1 MTVDNETGALDLSH
15 AEYLLDPPD
24 TIWEGILS
32 MDHATWLEVKD
43 LEVIEQAEDRVR
55 QYSTDLTREAWLGLY
70 ASSNPLM
77 RTPPAGM
84 EIPHSI
90 FSRAASM
97 PEWGSLR
104 KSIVADEIA
113 AAFGAAHFSDE
124 LIHRLPPEVKE
135 TLAAAQAAQE
145 ALHEL
150 RARRQLQDMIMSPR
164 GGAAEAD
171 GDGGDQTPSTSPGTS
186 PSITSTSV
194 ESLVEQLLEAEAAA
208 SECAQDALRAID
220 KASARIDRAMA
231 ESASAAAT
239 SLSGLK
245 SAAQEFGF
253 GWSLGGNI
261 RPTWEQ
267 VEGLHELAD
276 YLKRSEHLKL
286 ILDALGWAKRMV
298 SAERR
303 KSRYG
308 RESFTHYQVQEL
320 DLESIAPEELVGWME
335 ADRDSPL
342 WLDFLRRALD
352 GELLHR
358 RYEGE
363 DEVGRGPFVMLID
376 KSGSMHGRP
385 NATACAVELALMKLA
400 LEQNRRFIS
409 IPFSDVGEFHV
420 FDPGPRPDPS
430 ELLRHLELFYGNG
443 TEPYGPLTK
452 AIELIRTDP
461 AFLEGDV
468 LIITDGAF
476 DDPDES
482 FLELL
487 AEAREEPGL
496 KVVAV
501 LVRGASG
508 QAVFADKVVPIH
520 DLVQERDRL
529 AEAVAPLL

>member
-1 MTVDNETGALDLSH
+1 M
-15 AEYLLDPPD
+15 
-24 TIWEGILS
+24 
-32 MDHATWLEVKD
+32 
-43 LEVIEQAEDRVR
+43 
-55 QYSTDLTREAWLGLY
+55 
-70 ASSNPLM
+70 
-77 RTPPAGM
+77 
-84 EIPHSI
+84 
-90 FSRAASM
+90 
-97 PEWGSLR
+97 
-104 KSIVADEIA
+104 
-113 AAFGAAHFSDE
+113 
-124 LIHRLPPEVKE
+124 
-135 TLAAAQAAQE
+135 
-145 ALHEL
+145 
-150 RARRQLQDMIMSPR
+150 
-164 GGAAEAD
+164 
-171 GDGGDQTPSTSPGTS
+171 
-186 PSITSTSV
+186 
-194 ESLVEQLLEAEAAA
+194 
-208 SECAQDALRAID
+208 
-220 KASARIDRAMA
+220 
-231 ESASAAAT
+231 
-239 SLSGLK
+239 
-245 SAAQEFGF
+245 
-253 GWSLGGNI
+253 
-261 RPTWEQ
+261 
-267 VEGLHELAD
+267 
-276 YLKRSEHLKL
+276 
-286 ILDALGWAKRMV
+286 GWAKRMV

-335 ADRDSPL
+335 TDQDSPL

-400 LEQNRRFIS
+400 REQNRRFIS
-409 IPFSDVGEFHV
+409 IPFSDVGEFQV
-420 FDPGPRPDPS
+420 FDPGPRPDPG

-476 DDPDES
+476 DNPDES

-487 AEAREEPGL
+487 AEARDEPGL

-501 LVRGASG
+501 LVRGASS
-508 QAVFADKVVPIH
+508 QAEFADKVVPIH
-520 DLVQERDRL
+520 DLVQERDQL